1 MISYD
6 DLIDR
11 AYAHARDLAR
21 IPARVRVFIALLEVP
36 NDAPVVALRAH
47 AGVNEAELRE
57 AMRDLA
63 LRDHEPEA

>member
-1 MISYD
+1 MTTPRTWMQRTASD
-6 DLIDR
+6 
-11 AYAHARDLAR
+11 DLAR
-21 IPARVRVFIALLEVP
+21 IPARVRVFIALHEVP
-36 NDAPVVALRAH
+36 NDAPVVALMAH

>member
-1 MISYD
+1 MISYGE
-6 DLIDR
+6 LIDL
-11 AYAHARDLAR
+11 AYAHARESAR
-21 IPARVRVFIALLEVP
+21 IPARVRVFIALHEVP
-36 NDAPVVALRAH
+36 DDAPVVALMAH

>member
-1 MISYD
+1 MTTPRTWMQHATAD
-6 DLIDR
+6 DLAI
-11 AYAHARDLAR
+11 
-21 IPARVRVFIALLEVP
+21 IPARVRVFIALHEVP
-36 NDAPVVALRAH
+36 DNAPVVALMAH